1 MKSDKY
7 LGTAMQ
13 ALAQNRMRS
22 ALTMLGIVIGVLS
35 VIVMIGLGQASQ
47 AYITDAVKGLGAGV
61 LIVMPGNPKTSS
73 AFFGG
78 FTAPQ
83 TLTIDDSKAIETLP
97 GVAMVSPNDRVMSLL
112 RVGRNTLGVTVGGVA
127 PAMAPASGL
136 VVGRGRFFGEQEARA
151 GSKVIVLGSKIAH
164 DLFAGTLQD
173 PLGGRVRLG
182 NQRFRVIGVLAS
194 QGAGALGAQQDQAAY
209 MPTRTF
215 QRFVKIGNHIQSIFL
230 KATHEELLP
239 TLQTQIQAVLRQ
251 RHGLRPDQDD
261 DFLLQTQ
268 EQLLS
273 TVSTITSVFTLLLAG
288 IAAISLLVGGIGIMN
303 IMLVSVTE
311 RTREIGVRMS
321 IGAKRRDIL
330 SQFLIEAATIS
341 VAGGTLGILLGLLI
355 TFGITASFG
364 LPFVVSPA
372 AVMGAFA
379 FSGAVGVFF
388 GIFPANKAAHLDP
401 VEALRY
407 E

>member
-7 LGTAMQ
+7 LGMAMQ
-13 ALAQNRMRS
+13 ALGQNRLRS

-47 AYITDAVKGLGAGV
+47 AYVTDAVKGLGAGV
-61 LIVMPGNPKTSS
+61 VVVMPGNPKTSN

-83 TLTIDDSKAIETLP
+83 TLTLDDAKAIEAIP
-97 GVAMVSPNDRVMSLL
+97 GIDVVSPNGRMMTLL
-112 RVGRNTLGVTVGGVA
+112 RAGHTTLGATVIGCA
-127 PAMAPASGL
+127 PSMARATGL
-136 VVGRGRFFGEQEARA
+136 VMGQGRFFGEQEARSGA
-151 GSKVIVLGSKIAH
+151 KVVVLGSKLAQ
-164 DLFAGTLQD
+164 DLFAGSLEA
-173 PLGGRVRLG
+173 PLGASIKLG
-182 NQRFRVIGVLAS
+182 TQRFRVIGVVAP
-194 QGAGALGAQQDQAAY
+194 QGSGAMGGQQDQAAF
-209 MPTRTF
+209 MPTRTY
-215 QRFVKIGNHIQSIFL
+215 QRYLKGGNRIVSIFVK
-230 KATHEELLP
+230 AEREELLP
-239 TLQTQIQAVLRQ
+239 TIQAQMQAIVRQ
-251 RHGLRPDQDD
+251 RHGLRPDEED
-261 DFLLQTQ
+261 DFQLQTQ
-268 EQLLS
+268 DQLLA
-273 TVSTITSVFTLLLAG
+273 TVGTVTQAFTLLLAG

-330 SQFLIEAATIS
+330 TQFLIEAATLS
-341 VAGGTLGILLGLLI
+341 VAGGTLGIVLGLGVTWLA
-355 TFGITASFG
+355 THAAG

-372 AVMGAFA
+372 AVLGGFGFSAF
-379 FSGAVGVFF
+379 VGVVF
-388 GIFPANKAAHLDP
+388 GLVPASQASRLDP